1 MAPLDPEAVPAE
13 QEAAA
18 GDRTRG
24 APPPKRAPPVTTC
37 SFCSER
43 FPTRSAMFRHLER
56 PCATCPAPRQ
66 DYGEKVLLVVGYD
79 SRLMAGKG
87 DEGAV
92 VTPPTTSAMP
102 TPPPLGMS
110 GTAAAVGG
118 ASAANFVLKAMGIE
132 VEKRRDGSGEAG
144 SGSPQQQAYCSRPGG
159 FSQASSVGSRTCPLL
174 AQEQEVSATADT
186 ICLRAPTTV
195 PQEGLRAWLD
205 DTNAALD
212 SRDGNARGAIRLL
225 GRMAVPSTFH
235 AEIHAKRRR
244 YEYLLPA
251 WMLDE
256 AAEGPWGGPPRGQE
270 NLIPLLR
277 RLRAKGLRP
286 FGHCNGEHDGT
297 RRRCPLW
304 HNFSASALPH
314 SPSSLRR
321 LFRFYAM
328 EAIQSSSSSSQG
340 GDAGAS
346 GMDYVCLSVNG
357 DAFMSQQV
365 RGMVALAVAGA
376 RGLISA
382 EGIAA
387 TIDPSRQ
394 EDLLPV
400 PLAPAAPCSL
410 AEVGYSGWQ
419 MRLGVG
425 GQGVCMSPGAEQ
437 RGCTPLEGWSD
448 EASRSEGA
456 RFRRQVLDSAAR
468 WWEERDGGVGWLRD
482 VLQPGAVKLGREVQA
497 SDVRAGGL
505 EEGRSSGE
513 GRAEKE
519 DGYGGKSGSR
529 DESRRGASA
538 DGAPLSAEELSSL
551 EEAPALYA
559 KVLGL
564 LREASASGLWPTS
577 TASRS
582 LVIFGER
589 GDRADEVC
597 SGTGRSKQ
605 ADLAGCEEGRDSDNT
620 APAEKAPPAMAR
632 TVGEKNASSVATK
645 PDGQQ
650 EQEERQRGGG
660 GGGGSGGDGGGSG
673 SFTLGAFPPPCPPP
687 RGNRLF
693 TELARAAFE
702 LEVALLPERPPST
715 TIAVNRNARFKP
727 HVDSGSG
734 AGQSRSLIVGLGDY
748 VCGELVVEGEEADI
762 RYRPLEFNGWTQR
775 HWTRPFS
782 GERYSLVWFTP
793 KGCEGISGDARFSS
807 AAGSDAGGGGG
818 RGGDE
823 GGEVRLRR

>member
-1 MAPLDPEAVPAE
+1 MAPLDPEAAPS
-13 QEAAA
+13 EAAA
-18 GDRTRG
+18 GDRTSET
-24 APPPKRAPPVTTC
+24 PSSPKRAPPVTTC

-56 PCATCPAPRQ
+56 PCATCPAPRE

-79 SRLMAGKG
+79 SRLMASKG

-92 VTPPTTSAMP
+92 TPTTSGMCMP
-102 TPPPLGMS
+102 TPPLGTSS
-110 GTAAAVGG
+110 GTAAVGG

-132 VEKRRDGSGEAG
+132 VEKRRNASAEGGGNS
-144 SGSPQQQAYCSRPGG
+144 QQQSYCSRPGG

-174 AQEQEVSATADT
+174 AQEEEVSATADT

-195 PQEGLRAWLD
+195 PQESIRKWLD

-212 SRDGNARGAIRLL
+212 NSDGNARGVIRLL

-256 AAEGPWGGPPRGQE
+256 TAEGPWEGPPRGQE
-270 NLIPLLR
+270 NIIPLLR
-277 RLRAKGLRP
+277 RLRARGLRP

-328 EAIQSSSSSSQG
+328 EVIRSSSSSSQG

-346 GMDYVCLSVNG
+346 GMDYVCLSING

-387 TIDPSRQ
+387 TIDPTRQ

-437 RGCTPLEGWSD
+437 RGCRPLEGWSD
-448 EASRSEGA
+448 EASRSEAA

-468 WWEERDGGVGWLRD
+468 WWEERGGGVGWLRD

-497 SDVRAGGL
+497 SDIRAGGL
-505 EEGRSSGE
+505 DEDRNSEGRGE
-513 GRAEKE
+513 E
-519 DGYGGKSGSR
+519 DGCGGRSGPR
-529 DESRRGASA
+529 DELRRGASA
-538 DGAPLSAEELSSL
+538 DGMPLSAEELSSL

-564 LREASASGLWPTS
+564 LREASASGQWPTS

-582 LVIFGER
+582 SVIFGES
-589 GDRADEVC
+589 GDRTDEVC
-597 SGTGRSKQ
+597 SGTWRSKQ
-605 ADLAGCEEGRDSDNT
+605 TDLTGCEKGCDSDNA
-620 APAEKAPPAMAR
+620 APAEEAPPAMAR
-632 TVGEKNASSVATK
+632 TVGEEKASAATK

-650 EQEERQRGGG
+650 EQEDRQR
-660 GGGGSGGDGGGSG
+660 GGGSG

-702 LEVALLPERPPST
+702 LEAALLPERPPST

-748 VCGELVVEGEEADI
+748 VRGELVVEGEEADI

-807 AAGSDAGGGGG
+807 AADDDAGGGEGG
-818 RGGDE
+818 SGDE
-823 GGEVRLRR
+823 GGEVGPSR

>member
-1 MAPLDPEAVPAE
+1 MTPLDPEAAPS
-13 QEAAA
+13 EAAA
-18 GDRTRG
+18 GDRTSET
-24 APPPKRAPPVTTC
+24 PSSPTRAPPVTTC
-37 SFCSER
+37 SFCSEQ

-56 PCATCPAPRQ
+56 PCATCPAPRE

-92 VTPPTTSAMP
+92 TPTTSDMP
-102 TPPPLGMS
+102 ARPVGTSS
-110 GTAAAVGG
+110 GTAVVGG

-132 VEKRRDGSGEAG
+132 VEKRRDASGEGG
-144 SGSPQQQAYCSRPGG
+144 SSSQQQSYCSRPGG

-174 AQEQEVSATADT
+174 AQEEEVSATADT
-186 ICLRAPTTV
+186 ICLKAPTTV
-195 PQEGLRAWLD
+195 PLEGIRKWLD

-212 SRDGNARGAIRLL
+212 NSDGNARGAIRLL

-256 AAEGPWGGPPRGQE
+256 TAEGPWEGPPRGQE

-277 RLRAKGLRP
+277 RLRARGLRP

-321 LFRFYAM
+321 LYRFYAM
-328 EAIQSSSSSSQG
+328 EVIQSSSSSSQG
-340 GDAGAS
+340 GDAGAG
-346 GMDYVCLSVNG
+346 GMDYVCLSING

-382 EGIAA
+382 KGIAA
-387 TIDPSRQ
+387 TIDPTRQ

-437 RGCTPLEGWSD
+437 RGCRPLEGWSD
-448 EASRSEGA
+448 EVSRSEGA

-468 WWEERDGGVGWLRD
+468 WWEERGGGVGWLRD

-497 SDVRAGGL
+497 SDIRAGGL
-505 EEGRSSGE
+505 EEDKSSEGRGEEDGCRGRSGP
-513 GRAEKE
+513 
-519 DGYGGKSGSR
+519 R

-538 DGAPLSAEELSSL
+538 DGTPLSAEELSSL

-564 LREASASGLWPTS
+564 LREASASGQWPTS

-597 SGTGRSKQ
+597 SSTGRSKQ
-605 ADLAGCEEGRDSDNT
+605 TDLAGCENGCGSDNT
-620 APAEKAPPAMAR
+620 APAEEAPPAMAR
-632 TVGEKNASSVATK
+632 TVGEEKASTATK

-650 EQEERQRGGG
+650 EQEDRQR
-660 GGGGSGGDGGGSG
+660 GGGSG

-687 RGNRLF
+687 RCNRLF

-702 LEVALLPERPPST
+702 LEAALLPERPPST

-748 VCGELVVEGEEADI
+748 VRGELVVEGEEADI

-807 AAGSDAGGGGG
+807 AADDDAGGGEGG
-818 RGGDE
+818 SGDE
-823 GGEVRLRR
+823 GGEVRPSR